1 VEKSL
6 FRIVQE
12 ALANV
17 AWHSH
22 ASKVDIVFNFR
33 SDFLLLTIRDDG
45 DGFNV
50 DQPKRQGMG
59 LRSMQE
65 RAELISGELI
75 VDSRINLGTKVI
87 LKYPYQKLEL

>member
-1 VEKSL
+1 
-6 FRIVQE
+6 
-12 ALANV
+12 
-17 AWHSH
+17 
-22 ASKVDIVFNFR
+22 VDIVFNFR

-45 DGFNV
+45 DGFNI

-59 LRSMQE
+59 LRSMRE